1 MLCAGKLEFR
11 TFGATV
17 PAPCVC
23 CSAIEPSTPK
33 RGARLDAPEVSVY
46 HVRDGKVLR
55 SQMFHA
61 DSSAVAQF
69 LTDAQSAAA
78 AAIEERS

>member
-1 MLCAGKLEFR
+1 MLCAGKLKIRHHFQRLRCRHECVLFR
-11 TFGATV
+11 HGAV
-17 PAPCVC
+17 D
-23 CSAIEPSTPK
+23 PK

-61 DSSAVAQF
+61 
-69 LTDAQSAAA
+69 
-78 AAIEERS
+78 EH